1 LIHLHVAKFEFHRSA
16 ELGAIGLVMS
26 GLAFAG
32 MIGVAEIIN
41 HSGGFLKKGS
51 AADVQV
57 LENRKFTVGNESK
70 SKRSLFS
77 HFISASQKVRPFH
90 KICFVFVTK

>member
-1 LIHLHVAKFEFHRSA
+1 MYNNIVKIEHHRSA

-41 HSGGFLKKGS
+41 HSGGFLKKGES
-51 AADVQV
+51 IDV
-57 LENRKFTVGNESK
+57 LENRKSSAGKGSK
-70 SKRSLFS
+70 SKRSRFYMLIFLIVVS
-77 HFISASQKVRPFH
+77 KS
-90 KICFVFVTK
+90 